1 MELSNRE
8 KSLIDR
14 GYSRGVVESLCYLDE
29 NKLKE
34 IEDRIYNDII
44 IGASSVSKPYVTYI
58 GGQPGSGKSVISMR
72 LKRISNA
79 VEIGIDN
86 YRMYH
91 PNYLSI
97 EKTIRAHWKDREV
110 TFNDSPG
117 NDIADFTHN
126 FSGMMTDR
134 LIDRVSKEKYNILL
148 EWSMRNPNQII
159 NSVNEFKHK
168 EYSINLNVLA
178 VNKDV
183 SLNACHLRSD
193 GMNEY
198 GHIVRRVPDSFHEMC
213 INDLP
218 DSINKIYEEISN
230 KVNKFYVI
238 DRDGSVIW
246 DSRCENLPGNIL
258 RDIINKDY
266 TFENIKNDVKWAVIS
281 YEKESLGLRFNY
293 KKNNEFSGRK
303 MVA

>member
-8 KSLIDR
+8 KSLIER
-14 GYSRGVVESLCYLDE
+14 GYDRNVVEFLIYLDE

-34 IEDRIYNDII
+34 IEDKIYEDII
-44 IGASSVSKPYVTYI
+44 IGASPVSEPYITYI
-58 GGQPGSGKSVISMR
+58 GGQPGSGKSVVSMR

-117 NDIADFTHN
+117 NDIADFTHT
-126 FSGMMTDR
+126 FSGIMTDR
-134 LIDRVSKEKYNILL
+134 LIDRISKEKYNILL
-148 EWSMRNPNQII
+148 EWSMRNPEQII
-159 NSVNEFKHK
+159 NSINDFNKK
-168 EYSINLNVLA
+168 GYKINLNVLA

-183 SLNACHLRSD
+183 SLNSCHLRSD

-218 DSINKIYEEISN
+218 DSINKIYEECNS

-246 DSRCENLPGNIL
+246 DSKCNDLPGNIL
-258 RDIINKDY
+258 RDIINEDY
-266 TFENIKNDVKWAVIS
+266 TFENIKNDAKWAVIS

-293 KKNNEFSGRK
+293 KKENEFSGRK
-303 MVA
+303 ISA

>member
-14 GYSRGVVESLCYLDE
+14 GYDRNVVEFLCYLDE

-34 IEDRIYNDII
+34 IEDRIYKDII
-44 IGASSVSKPYVTYI
+44 IGASPVLKPYVTYI
-58 GGQPGSGKSVISMR
+58 GGQPGSGKSVVSMR

-91 PNYLSI
+91 PNYLSM

-126 FSGMMTDR
+126 FSGIMTDR
-134 LIDRVSKEKYNILL
+134 LINRISKEKYNILL

-159 NSVNEFKHK
+159 NSVNEFKDK
-168 EYSINLNVLA
+168 DYNINLNVLA
-178 VNKDV
+178 VNKNV

-218 DSINKIYEEISN
+218 DSINKIYEECN
-230 KVNKFYVI
+230 DKVDKFYVI
-238 DRDGSVIW
+238 NRDGSVIW
-246 DSRCENLPGNIL
+246 DNKCEDLPGNVLGNIL
-258 RDIINKDY
+258 NKDY
-266 TFENIKNDVKWAVIS
+266 KFEIIKNDVKWAVIS

-293 KKNNEFSGRK
+293 KKDNEFSSRK